1 MESDRVTFFS
11 PNNIITISKQ
21 QTLSDSYSQEGM
33 LFSEGKSTEVLVR
46 TADCRNDF
54 LAIQAASVEGQTD
67 RQTDGHT
74 LSSLSATLSSPFSR
88 RAWSCLSSS
97 RSFRRRVSAFNTACT
112 AGVSSATTSN
122 RNTSTWQSQ
131 WMITVW
137 TETRWRAHSYPVH
150 TAEHQCWG
158 EY

>member
-67 RQTDGHT
+67 RQTDTPYPVSQPHCPLPSPDEPGAVFPPPEASDAGCLPLT
-74 LSSLSATLSSPFSR
+74 LPALLACHQPPPLTGTQVHD
-88 RAWSCLSSS
+88 
-97 RSFRRRVSAFNTACT
+97 RVS
-112 AGVSSATTSN
+112 G
-122 RNTSTWQSQ
+122 
-131 WMITVW
+131 
-137 TETRWRAHSYPVH
+137 
-150 TAEHQCWG
+150 
-158 EY
+158 